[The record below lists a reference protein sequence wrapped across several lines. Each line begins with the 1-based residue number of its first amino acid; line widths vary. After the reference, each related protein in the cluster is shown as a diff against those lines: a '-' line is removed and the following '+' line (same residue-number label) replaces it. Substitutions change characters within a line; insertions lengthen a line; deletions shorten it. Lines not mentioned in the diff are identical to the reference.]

1 MRGLLLKDWYT
12 LIKTMRLMLL
22 ILVIWACI
30 PGFSFA
36 PFVVFYAAMLP
47 VTALAY
53 DERSKWDEL
62 AVMMPYS
69 AKDIVLSKYALGL
82 LCVGAATVIAFIAQF
97 VLSLVGIVE
106 FDFAEFAALLLIA
119 CLALILLALNL
130 PLMFRMG
137 VEKGRI
143 ALMILIC
150 AGVMG
155 SMALRDSLLAKISS
169 VPNIGIPLLGLVLV
183 TVLVYALSAPL
194 SVSLYSKK
202 KG

>member
-1 MRGLLLKDWYT
+1 MKGLLLKDCFV
-12 LIKTMRLMLL
+12 LFKQMRIMLL
-22 ILVIWACI
+22 ILVIWSCI
-30 PGFSFA
+30 PGFALA
-36 PFVVFYAAMLP
+36 PFAVFYAAMLP

-82 LCVGAATVIAFIAQF
+82 LCVGAATIIAFIAQF
-97 VLSLVGIVE
+97 ALSLVGIVE

-155 SMALRDSLLAKISS
+155 SMALRDSLLEKISS

-183 TVLVYALSAPL
+183 TVLVYAVSAPL
-194 SVSLYSKK
+194 SVSLYNKK